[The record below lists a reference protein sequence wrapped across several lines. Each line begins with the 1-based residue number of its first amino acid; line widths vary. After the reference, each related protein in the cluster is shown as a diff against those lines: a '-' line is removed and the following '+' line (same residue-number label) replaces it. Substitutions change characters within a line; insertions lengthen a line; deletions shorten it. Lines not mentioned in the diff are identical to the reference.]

1 MNENLR
7 HWLNRLKIL
16 IYLGVVFVVFIIFI
30 VELKHTNNINIFP
43 NVNGKVDDIYFEVKN
58 KYFKD

>member
-1 MNENLR
+1 MNENPR
-7 HWLNRLKIL
+7 HWLERLKIL
-16 IYLGVVFVVFIIFI
+16 FYLGVVFMVIIIFI
-30 VELKHTNNINIFP
+30 VELKHTYNLDIFP

>member
-7 HWLNRLKIL
+7 HWLERLKIL
-16 IYLGVVFVVFIIFI
+16 FYLGVVFMVIIIFI
-30 VELKHTNNINIFP
+30 VELKHTYNLDIFP